1 MRAHPLLP
9 AAAALVALLALP
21 TLLGSDYYVNLASQI
36 LIAAILAMSL
46 NLLVGFG
53 GLTSLGHAAYLGT
66 SAYLT
71 IYLTTQAGLSHG
83 AGIALA
89 LAGTT
94 LLAMVFG
101 FLALRATGLG
111 FLMITLA
118 LGQILWGLA
127 FRWVGVTGGD
137 NGLSG
142 SPRPRPF
149 GIDLADPALFFYL
162 VAAVFAVA
170 FLAMARFVG
179 SPFGQSL
186 AGTRDQPR
194 RMRALGYDVPL
205 IQWASFVYAGFWGG
219 VAGVLYAEYHQ
230 FVSPQAL
237 HLTTSAETL
246 LMVIAGGAGT
256 LTGPLVGAAL
266 VLVLK
271 NVVSI
276 YVTRWMLLLGATFV
290 LIVLFMPEGL
300 VPGVARLWRRLR
312 GGRARAPG
320 LPATATAPEV
330 GTITEPAP

>member
-1 MRAHPLLP
+1 MIRNPILPLLI
-9 AAAALVALLALP
+9 AFVALALLP
-21 TLLGSDYYVNLASQI
+21 TLLGSAYYVNLASQI

-71 IYLTTQAGLSHG
+71 MYLTAQIGLSP
-83 AGIALA
+83 ALGIALA
-89 LAGTT
+89 LVGTT

-127 FRWVGVTGGD
+127 FRWVSVTGGD
-137 NGLSG
+137 NGLG
-142 SPRPRPF
+142 GLVRPQPF
-149 GIDLADPALFFYL
+149 GLDLADPTLFFYL
-162 VAAVFAVA
+162 TLLVFALA
-170 FLAMARFVG
+170 FAAMARFVG
-179 SPFGQSL
+179 SPFGVSL
-186 AGTRDQPR
+186 AGARDQPR
-194 RMRALGYDVPL
+194 RMRALGFNVPM

-219 VAGVLYAEYHQ
+219 VSGILYAQYHQ
-230 FVSPQAL
+230 FVSPQVL

-266 VLVLK
+266 VLLLK
-271 NVVSI
+271 NVASI
-276 YVTRWMLLLGATFV
+276 YITRWVFLLGATFV
-290 LIVLFMPEGL
+290 VIVLFMPDGI
-300 VPGVARLWRRLR
+300 VPWITRVRRKLINR
-312 GGRARAPG
+312 FGATPKPSSR
-320 LPATATAPEV
+320 PAMV
-330 GTITEPAP
+330 KDSRS